1 MFKDSLVEEAKKLNI
16 SEEDILQIYSIVIN
30 VLIEKNVYIV
40 HYSFEYIDD
49 ITFFTIFVDKPISEI
64 FDLNWALSGEIV
76 KLDYYYSDKIMI
88 EISSYLC
95 I

>member
-1 MFKDSLVEEAKKLNI
+1 MFKESLIEEAKKLNI
-16 SEEDILQIYSIVIN
+16 GEEDILQIYKIVIN
-30 VLIEKNVYIV
+30 VLAENNVIIV
-40 HYSFEYIDD
+40 KYNFHYTDN
-49 ITFFTIFVDKPISEI
+49 ITVFTIFVNKPISEI

-88 EISSYLC
+88 VISSYLC